1 MLAKACD
8 KFLPQNK
15 KIQNRKTMVTT
26 WHRALEH
33 LSQTLQ
39 KNYHQH
45 IENDINSKKV
55 FPEKSITEF
64 PKKSPSET
72 TLFERISRMQM
83 NKNNN
88 IMLAMQKNISPS
100 Q

>member
-55 FPEKSITEF
+55 FPEKPITEN
-64 PKKSPSET
+64 PKKKSIRNHIVRTDIKDADE
-72 TLFERISRMQM
+72 
-83 NKNNN
+83 
-88 IMLAMQKNISPS
+88 QK
-100 Q
+100 

>member
-55 FPEKSITEF
+55 FPKKPITENPKKKSIRNHIVRTDIKDADE
-64 PKKSPSET
+64 
-72 TLFERISRMQM
+72 
-83 NKNNN
+83 
-88 IMLAMQKNISPS
+88 QK
-100 Q
+100 